1 MSARFIIRIVF
12 VIAMALSL
20 SVPFAGTAAACDP
33 EITGHCL

>member
-20 SVPFAGTAAACDP
+20 SAPLAGTAAACDV
-33 EITGHCL
+33 EVTGHCL